1 MAQATPKV
9 PTTRSAD
16 FVYYVADIT
25 AVDPLNLTQIT
36 MKPKCAAQRVFF
48 RSTAGAAIVV
58 TPELGPQYDN
68 SGGAFNVTIT
78 LAANGTYT
86 TEFPVSIIVS
96 SSAAAEAIVM
106 WWYGTGVDINK

>member
-16 FVYYVADIT
+16 FVYYVADVT

-36 MKPKCAAQRVFF
+36 KKPKCAAQRVRF
-48 RSTAGAAIVV
+48 RSTAGAVIVV
-58 TPELGPQYDN
+58 TPELGAQYDN
-68 SGGAFNVTIT
+68 SLGEFNVTIT
-78 LAANGTYT
+78 LAANESYT

-96 SSAAAEAIVM
+96 ATAATEAIAM